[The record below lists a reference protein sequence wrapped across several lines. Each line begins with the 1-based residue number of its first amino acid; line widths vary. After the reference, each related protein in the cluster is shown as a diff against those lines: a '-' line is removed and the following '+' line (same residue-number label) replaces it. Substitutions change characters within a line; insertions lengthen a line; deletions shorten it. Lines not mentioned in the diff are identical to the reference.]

1 MAECALAATLQ
12 GNLRVAAW
20 LMDILPECPDESDAS
35 LKFHTRGS
43 VSFIV
48 ERVLWSASNA
58 LKTIFRRW
66 IARIRSRVYFQTE
79 RISKY
84 SYP

>member
-1 MAECALAATLQ
+1 
-12 GNLRVAAW
+12 
-20 LMDILPECPDESDAS
+20 
-35 LKFHTRGS
+35 
-43 VSFIV
+43 V